1 MTVQNA
7 CCSNEDISTNLNGE
21 NYVFIMLCSPFA
33 CKSETVVLK
42 ANNRYKL
49 PQRIKAIVH
58 EVSLTSL
65 NFIMTA

>member
-1 MTVQNA
+1 MTLRNA
-7 CCSNEDISTNLNGE
+7 WCSDEDISINLNGE
-21 NYVFIMLCSPFA
+21 NYVYIMLYSPFA

-49 PQRIKAIVH
+49 PLRIKAIVH
-58 EVSLTSL
+58 EVSFTSL